1 MKGSE
6 DRHAFRTIRLAL
18 SLVWRSGRLQFLFII
33 AATVVTSLCVAGQL
47 LIGRQILDLLAGG
60 KQVDAGELAPYL
72 VALGVLLMVAALSQ
86 AVTSELRI
94 PLGEKVTRRTMDE
107 ILDVATEV
115 ELEEYEVSDF
125 HDRLERARFA
135 AGGQSTAVVFGLVTV
150 LSTLIVAIGVVAVLL
165 AVVPILVP
173 IAVVGYLPIA
183 YVNMRNNRAT
193 HELEWELT
201 ELQRERAYLEYVM
214 TDRVEAKELRAY
226 GIVPTLRRWH
236 SGFWDIRITR
246 LHQLMRLRLGLT
258 TAGSFVTT
266 AVLIGTLS
274 VAVILAGNGS
284 ISIGDAAV
292 AIVGLQQLSGRLQS
306 AGSAFGGVHQ
316 GVTFL
321 RDFEKFRSE
330 LPAIRERRPAGVPPM
345 PPRVLA
351 VRDLGYRYPGAETDA
366 LRSVGFELRRGQ
378 IMAVVGANG
387 SGKSTLAKL
396 LCGLLPPTR
405 GFVEWDGIDLATCD
419 PDLVRSQ
426 MAPVFQDF
434 SRYMLTIR
442 QAIGL
447 GDVAALDD
455 EDRILRAAE
464 WSGVDDLVASRA
476 EGLDARLGKMFSG
489 GTDISIGQW
498 QRLAIARAF
507 FRDAPVVIM
516 DEPSASLDPRAEA
529 ELFDLLQTLCADR
542 IVIFV
547 SHRFATVRTADV
559 VLVLDQGE
567 VVELGTHDELMTAH
581 GLYRDLFTLQA
592 DRYGFAH

>member
-1 MKGSE
+1 MKTSE
-6 DRHAFRTIRLAL
+6 KRHTFRTIRLAL
-18 SLVWRSGRLQFLFII
+18 SLVWRSGRSQFIFII
-33 AATVVTSLCVAGQL
+33 AATIVTSLCVAGQL
-47 LIGRQILDLLAGG
+47 LIGRADPRPAGRREE
-60 KQVDAGELAPYL
+60 VDAGELSPYL

-115 ELEEYEVSDF
+115 ELEEYEISDF
-125 HDRLERARFA
+125 HDRLEQARFA

-165 AVVPILVP
+165 AVVPVLVP
-173 IAVVGYLPIA
+173 IAVIGYLPIA

-236 SGFWDIRITR
+236 SGLLGQPD
-246 LHQLMRLRLGLT
+246 HPVAPVMRLRLALT
-258 TAGSFVTT
+258 TEGPSSPLRCSSA
-266 AVLIGTLS
+266 TLS
-274 VAVILAGNGS
+274 VAVILAGERIDLDRRRRGR
-284 ISIGDAAV
+284 DR
-292 AIVGLQQLSGRLQS
+292 GLQQLSGRLQS

-321 RDFEKFRSE
+321 RDFEKFRSA
-330 LPAIRERRPAGVPPM
+330 LPAIRERRPVGVPPM
-345 PPRVLA
+345 PPRVLRSATSATGIRGRRRRPA
-351 VRDLGYRYPGAETDA
+351 VGRFELPARPDHGGGGCQRLGEVDAGEVA
-366 LRSVGFELRRGQ
+366 LRVAAADTGDGRMGRHRPCRLR
-378 IMAVVGANG
+378 
-387 SGKSTLAKL
+387 
-396 LCGLLPPTR
+396 
-405 GFVEWDGIDLATCD
+405 

-434 SRYMLTIR
+434 SRYMFTIR

-455 EDRILRAAE
+455 EDGSCAPP
-464 WSGVDDLVASRA
+464 SGRESTTSWRHVP

-489 GTDISIGQW
+489 GTDIS
-498 QRLAIARAF
+498 
-507 FRDAPVVIM
+507 
-516 DEPSASLDPRAEA
+516 SASGSDSPLPGRSSAMRRSSSWTNR
-529 ELFDLLQTLCADR
+529 QRRSTLVPKPTLRPAPDDVR
-542 IVIFV
+542 IA
-547 SHRFATVRTADV
+547 S
-559 VLVLDQGE
+559 
-567 VVELGTHDELMTAH
+567 
-581 GLYRDLFTLQA
+581 
-592 DRYGFAH
+592 